1 MREYYQLQ
9 NTLLIT
15 TLILSG
21 LIFIPVWLFYSLNT
35 ALNYLLGAMVGVVYL
50 KLLAGEVE
58 HLAEISPNP

>member
-21 LIFIPVWLFYSLNT
+21 VIFIPVCLFYSLNT

-50 KLLAGEVE
+50 K
-58 HLAEISPNP
+58 